1 MIADSLLHID
11 NLSIY
16 SDKGPLVSNICL
28 TVRTGKVLGLV
39 GESGSGKS
47 LTCLA
52 ILNLL
57 PIGLQRRGSIRLET
71 EGKTDKCRP
80 GKSIAV
86 ILQNPMSCFNPI
98 YTIRSHFRETLIAAD
113 RSWNRDSRKEVLA
126 ALSEVGFDYPR
137 SILDLYPFQM
147 SGGMLQRVMIGL
159 ALILKVQFLIADEP
173 TTDLDMI
180 AQAKVL
186 ALLEKLK
193 QRLGLGILLVTHD
206 LGVIAGIADEVA
218 VMHHGKIIEQ
228 CSAETLFS
236 TPENSYTCDLLQAHR
251 QLCCPAQTQNS
262 SWGEMT

>member
-1 MIADSLLHID
+1 MISDSLLHIE
-11 NLSIY
+11 NLSID
-16 SDKGPLVSNICL
+16 SDKGPLVSDICL
-28 TVRTGKVLGLV
+28 TARTGRVLGLV

-57 PIGLQRRGSIRLET
+57 PIGLHRRGSIRLET
-71 EGKTDKCRP
+71 EGETDKCRP
-80 GKSIAV
+80 GKTIAV

-98 YTIRSHFRETLIAAD
+98 YTIRSHFRETLIAAG
-113 RSWNRDSRKEVLA
+113 RSWNRESRKEVLA

-159 ALILKVQFLIADEP
+159 ALIQKVQFLIADEP

-193 QRLGLGILLVTHD
+193 ERIGLGILLVTHD

-218 VMHHGKIIEQ
+218 VMHQGKIIEQ
-228 CSAETLFS
+228 CSAEALFS
-236 TPENSYTCDLLQAHR
+236 TPKNNYTCDLLQAHR
-251 QLCCPAQTQNS
+251 QLCCPKQTQKQFI
-262 SWGEMT
+262 GELI

>member
-16 SDKGPLVSNICL
+16 SDKGPLVSDICF

-57 PIGLQRRGSIRLET
+57 PIGLHRRGSIRLET

-98 YTIRSHFRETLIAAD
+98 YTIRSHFRETLIAAG

-159 ALILKVQFLIADEP
+159 A
-173 TTDLDMI
+173 
-180 AQAKVL
+180 
-186 ALLEKLK
+186 
-193 QRLGLGILLVTHD
+193 
-206 LGVIAGIADEVA
+206 
-218 VMHHGKIIEQ
+218 
-228 CSAETLFS
+228 
-236 TPENSYTCDLLQAHR
+236 
-251 QLCCPAQTQNS
+251 
-262 SWGEMT
+262 

>member
-1 MIADSLLHID
+1 MIADSLLHIE

-16 SDKGPLVSNICL
+16 SGKGLLVSDVCL
-28 TVRTGKVLGLV
+28 TAQTGRVLGLA

-57 PIGLQRRGSIRLET
+57 PIGLHRRGNIRLET
-71 EGKTDKCRP
+71 KGETSDCRP
-80 GKSIAV
+80 GKAIAV

-98 YTIRSHFRETLIAAD
+98 YTIRAHFRETLVAAG
-113 RSWNRDSRKEVLA
+113 RSWNQESRKEVLT

-159 ALILKVQFLIADEP
+159 ALIRKVQFLIADEP
-173 TTDLDMI
+173 TTDLDMV

-193 QRLGLGILLVTHD
+193 KKKGLGILLVTHD

-228 CSAETLFS
+228 CSAETLFA
-236 TPENSYTCDLLQAHR
+236 TPKNCYTRELLQAHR
-251 QLCCPAQTQNS
+251 QLSCPAQTQNS
-262 SWGEMT
+262 SLGN